1 MVSFSTS
8 KLKVECLTFGL
19 QHLLLD
25 TVHLV
30 SGSLKFFLFKV
41 ILKVSG
47 MTSLT
52 VEWLGL
58 YTSSAGDWG

>member
-8 KLKVECLTFGL
+8 KLKEECLIFGL

-30 SGSLKFFLFKV
+30 SGSLKFFLIIV
-41 ILKVSG
+41 I
-47 MTSLT
+47 
-52 VEWLGL
+52 
-58 YTSSAGDWG
+58 

>member
-8 KLKVECLTFGL
+8 KLKEECLIFGL

-30 SGSLKFFLFKV
+30 SGSLKIFLIIV
-41 ILKVSG
+41 I
-47 MTSLT
+47 
-52 VEWLGL
+52 
-58 YTSSAGDWG
+58 

>member
-1 MVSFSTS
+1 MLSFSTS

-30 SGSLKFFLFKV
+30 SGSLKIFLYKV

-47 MTSLT
+47 M
-52 VEWLGL
+52 
-58 YTSSAGDWG
+58 

>member
-1 MVSFSTS
+1 MLSFSTS

-30 SGSLKFFLFKV
+30 SGSLKIFLYKV